1 MNGLRSVDAEKA
13 RQIANDFEF
22 AVAELN
28 NALDAEQKARQA
40 LRDAEAEQKG
50 REAEMIANAALQAQD
65 KQGPLAN
72 LATTS
77 KAYTAA
83 LDALTWQYSKGAG
96 KPLADAV
103 RLARIDADVAA
114 GNREKAA
121 TLFAALK
128 HQALLY
134 AAILNAGQ

>member
-77 KAYTAA
+77 KAYAAA

-96 KPLADAV
+96 KTLADAV

-128 HQALLY
+128 HQSLLY